1 MRKMTIEWGIII
13 IIGIICAVLAAALI
27 SSSGTVRDL
36 EEITIEQQERLDS
49 ISRHNAE
56 LSADKLRLTRLVS
69 SLADEV
75 DKQNEVVEE
84 FRTKVSKAEKELE
97 KLRTAKEKPTE
108 KQEPEA
114 APKTASNGTKWS
126 YDRLPAGLTNTYRC
140 EDWHLF
146 RSGTEQELL
155 QRECLTD
162 IETGIRFLER
172 SGKQYLCAAMGSAYG
187 ITIGSGFE
195 VELENGEI
203 INVVLADYKHDI
215 TQARADDFGDADI
228 NYNGEATTCVL
239 EFVYDEKVAPL
250 IVLQRGGM
258 FIDRFGGLPGEGGNL
273 VRITYEGRV
282 WEP

>member
-1 MRKMTIEWGIII
+1 MRKMTAEYIII
-13 IIGIICAVLAAALI
+13 LILGVICCVLAVNIIAKCAGITELENNALEQANQ
-27 SSSGTVRDL
+27 L
-36 EEITIEQQERLDS
+36 EQLTSENAQIIAEKARLNARLD
-49 ISRHNAE
+49 E
-56 LSADKLRLTRLVS
+56 
-69 SLADEV
+69 LADETLKAYEII
-75 DKQNEVVEE
+75 DGY
-84 FRTKVSKAEKELE
+84 KAECTNLQDL
-97 KLRTAKEKPTE
+97 LRRALAVMEPLAEETE
-108 KQEPEA
+108 RQES
-114 APKTASNGTKWS
+114 ASSDINWS
-126 YDRLPAGLTNTYRC
+126 FDRLPAGLTNTYRC
-140 EDWHLF
+140 EDWRLF
-146 RSGTEQELL
+146 ASGTEQELL

-195 VELENGEI
+195 AELENGEI

-215 TQARADDFGDADI
+215 TQARADDFGDPDI

-258 FIDRFGGLPGEGGNL
+258 FIDRFGGLTGEGGNL

-282 WEP
+282 WEPNV